1 MLPIARLG
9 LLRAGPAL
17 RRAAYPAIASRVAR
31 FTPPTVLSYQLA
43 IARHFADKPKGTST
57 TKVPVSDAPVEEL
70 LPAMSSAT
78 KEARAVASDIART
91 IAGRDPTAVTRES
104 HASSTAE
111 GGEMAEDFASITS
124 SIASEVPKPVLY
136 SGLIGA
142 APYLGTAAATIWYAR
157 QAGIAFAGGTTGATV
172 APDVAMAI
180 LNGCV
185 HLQVT
190 YGAVLLSFLGALHW
204 GMEIAQYGGEQGYNR
219 LLLGMAPVAF
229 GWSTLAFEP
238 TFALALQW
246 FGFTAMW
253 YADLQATNAGWTPR
267 WYSQY
272 RFYLSILIGVCM
284 ISTLAGMNFFGA
296 WTGQSE
302 RTHIMEE
309 HADRHQTAPG
319 RIEGTY
325 EGDIEAVDGETVGSD
340 HYVVFKHVGGEE
352 EEEESGEEEEGGEEG
367 GAKEGEE
374 GEKEDGGEEKEE
386 GGDEQ
391 DGKQS
396 QVQKDVEQAENS
408 PEGQKQDTKS

>member
-1 MLPIARLG
+1 
-9 LLRAGPAL
+9 
-17 RRAAYPAIASRVAR
+17 
-31 FTPPTVLSYQLA
+31 
-43 IARHFADKPKGTST
+43 
-57 TKVPVSDAPVEEL
+57 
-70 LPAMSSAT
+70 MSSAR
-78 KEARAVASDIART
+78 KEARTVASDIART
-91 IAGRDPTAVTRES
+91 IAGRDPSSVTREPK
-104 HASSTAE
+104 AASTAD
-111 GGEMAEDFASITS
+111 GEEMIEDFASITS

-204 GMEIAQYGGEQGYNR
+204 GMEIAQYGGEQGYRR

-302 RTHIMEE
+302 RTHKIEE
-309 HADRHQTAPG
+309 MAEHQRSSPG

-325 EGDIEAVDGETVGSD
+325 SGDIEALDGEELGAD
-340 HYVVFKHVGGEE
+340 HYVVIKVVGEAEE
-352 EEEESGEEEEGGEEG
+352 EEAEDGEAESGAGEDETSGEGQT
-367 GAKEGEE
+367 AA
-374 GEKEDGGEEKEE
+374 DPEEKHE
-386 GGDEQ
+386 
-391 DGKQS
+391 KQ
-396 QVQKDVEQAENS
+396 VEKDQEQAATS
-408 PEGQKQDTKS
+408 PEGQKVDTKS

>member
-9 LLRAGPAL
+9 LLRAGPVL
-17 RRAAYPAIASRVAR
+17 HRAAQPAIASRFAR
-31 FTPPTVLSYQLA
+31 LTPPAVLCYQLS
-43 IARHFADKPKGTST
+43 IARHYADKPKGTTT
-57 TKVPVSDAPVEEL
+57 TKVPVSDAPIEEL
-70 LPAMSSAT
+70 LPAMSSAR
-78 KEARAVASDIART
+78 KEARTVASDIART
-91 IAGRDPTAVTRES
+91 IAGRDPSSVTREPK
-104 HASSTAE
+104 ASSTAD
-111 GGEMAEDFASITS
+111 GEEMIEDFASITS

-204 GMEIAQYGGEQGYNR
+204 GMEIAQYGGEQGYRR

-302 RTHIMEE
+302 RTHKIEDMAE
-309 HADRHQTAPG
+309 HQRSSPG

-325 EGDIEAVDGETVGSD
+325 SGDIEALDGEELGSD
-340 HYVVFKHVGGEE
+340 HYVVIKVVGEA
-352 EEEESGEEEEGGEEG
+352 EEES
-367 GAKEGEE
+367 
-374 GEKEDGGEEKEE
+374 EDGEAESGAGEDETIGEGQTAADPEEKHE
-386 GGDEQ
+386 
-391 DGKQS
+391 KQ
-396 QVQKDVEQAENS
+396 VEKDQEQAATS
-408 PEGQKQDTKS
+408 PEGQKVDTKS